1 MRFKLQGAVIG
12 LLSLGSFGIPM
23 AGTLEAQDVVFPG
36 DPSWQTDN
44 RGLGTGA
51 ITGTNPR
58 SGNGSLELLATGA
71 LTDWAFFRTVAG
83 VDSLTSSWG
92 LLDNVNH
99 LQFDW
104 FRASLAN
111 QTVNDVPWQAQTPV
125 LRLFLRQD
133 IGGAPLFSELV
144 WEQFYTDPSPA
155 VTDKWVTENI
165 TGESVTDQVFWR
177 FVQASTGGFTIN
189 DCSNIDPFFPNPLK
203 TATSGGWATDPN
215 CSLSGAQ
222 VWGLSVGVGSNWPD
236 RFQGF
241 ADNVQ
246 LGFADDEDLAVNANF
261 ELPST
266 PVPEPSTILL
276 LATGLAGVGAS
287 SWWRRRRTRG

>member
-1 MRFKLQGAVIG
+1 MIFRLQGVVVG
-12 LLSLGSFGIPM
+12 LLALGLLVIPV

-36 DPSWQTDN
+36 DPSWQTDD
-44 RGLGTGA
+44 RGFGTAA

-58 SGNGSLELLATGA
+58 LGNGSLELLTTGA

-92 LLDNVNH
+92 LIDNVNH

-133 IGGAPLFSELV
+133 IGGSPLFSELV

-155 VTDKWVTENI
+155 VTDQWVTENI
-165 TGESVTDQVFWR
+165 TDQFFWR
-177 FVQASTGGFTIN
+177 FVQGSTGGFTIN
-189 DCSNIDPFFPNPLK
+189 DCSSIDPFFPNPLK
-203 TATSGGWATDPN
+203 TATPGGWATDPN

-222 VWGLSVGVGSNWPD
+222 VWGLSVGVGSSWPD

-246 LGFADDEDLAVNANF
+246 LGFAGDEDLAVHANF

-266 PVPEPSTILL
+266 PVPEPSTIIL

-287 SWWRRRRTRG
+287 SWWRRKRTRG